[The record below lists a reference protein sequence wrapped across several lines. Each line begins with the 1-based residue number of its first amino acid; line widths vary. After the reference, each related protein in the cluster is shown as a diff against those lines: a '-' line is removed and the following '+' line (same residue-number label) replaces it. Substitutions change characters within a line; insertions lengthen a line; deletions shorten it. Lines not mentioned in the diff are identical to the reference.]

1 MQEKTK
7 FILGIDAG
15 SQGLGLTV
23 VETSLDEREI
33 FAIKPMVRVFNS
45 THTKGDDFKENES
58 KNAVRGSKKR
68 TRRQIS
74 RRAERIRIVKR
85 ILTEYGLSDSTGKSG
100 SSSRSRYHPYDI
112 WAASAERKLASG
124 ELGEI
129 LLLMAHRRGFKSN
142 RGAGMGRLAQI
153 PEVAAHLRKIEQER
167 QADARKKTKAEQKEE
182 EGILEAIK
190 TWREHSQNLPV
201 GTIFFAIASGNLA
214 TLPRPLQ
221 EKLEPFAARNQVRN
235 KTESPLPIRPDRAIF
250 EQEFERILG
259 ENAGHL
265 GLSPT
270 QVANLRQALFFQ
282 RPLALPQAERKR
294 CL

>member
-1 MQEKTK
+1 
-7 FILGIDAG
+7 
-15 SQGLGLTV
+15 
-23 VETSLDEREI
+23 
-33 FAIKPMVRVFNS
+33 
-45 THTKGDDFKENES
+45 
-58 KNAVRGSKKR
+58 
-68 TRRQIS
+68 
-74 RRAERIRIVKR
+74 
-85 ILTEYGLSDSTGKSG
+85 
-100 SSSRSRYHPYDI
+100 
-112 WAASAERKLASG
+112 
-124 ELGEI
+124 
-129 LLLMAHRRGFKSN
+129 
-142 RGAGMGRLAQI
+142 MGRLAQI